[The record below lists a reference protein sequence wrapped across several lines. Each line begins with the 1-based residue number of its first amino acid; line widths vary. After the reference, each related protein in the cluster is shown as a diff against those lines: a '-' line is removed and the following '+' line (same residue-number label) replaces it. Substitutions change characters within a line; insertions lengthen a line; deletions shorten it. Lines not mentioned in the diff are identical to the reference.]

1 MSEDWPLVAALL
13 GEAGLPEAG
22 AADHLSQF
30 VLAFS
35 NGALVGCAGM
45 EVYGRSGLLRSVAVA
60 ASDRGK
66 GLGATLVGR
75 VLDRARAQGVHE
87 VILLTETALTYF
99 PRFGF
104 EPITRAEAPEAV
116 TASVEFKGACCA
128 TAAVMR
134 LRLG

>member
-1 MSEDWPLVAALL
+1 MPYSNTDALT
-13 GEAGLPEAG
+13 
-22 AADHLSQF
+22 
-30 VLAFS
+30 
-35 NGALVGCAGM
+35 
-45 EVYGRSGLLRSVAVA
+45 
-60 ASDRGK
+60 
-66 GLGATLVGR
+66 LGAVRSSSLTPPIRKREKAYR

-87 VILLTETALTYF
+87 VILLTETAPTYF

-104 EPITRAEAPEAV
+104 EPVTRAEAPEAV